1 MQDDVMPQD
10 DMILIEEPQKLTFG
24 EALAEA
30 RKAKGYSVEDV
41 VASLKLR
48 PRQVLALEASQ
59 LDQLSG
65 PIYARG
71 MIRNYARL
79 VDIDPEPLLAQ
90 ISMETANTALDS
102 ECFTPEK
109 LKVIDHGFRGGVTSI
124 LSWRPNRIL
133 VYCAGI
139 AIVLGLIIWAVPDN
153 FVTQLGGFA
162 ANQKERLGQW
172 CSIASQTKT
181 DDTSEVPEATEMAV
195 VSPEENAAP
204 VEFMASPPALASA
217 KIPDE
222 DKNRLIGRAVSSTMP
237 ATQGVLKMTFG
248 EESWVEIR
256 EKNSRKTI
264 FSELVA
270 AGTER
275 DVTGNLPLMVK
286 IGNVHAAT
294 LTFNGEMVILTPYTQ
309 SGVARLLLQ

>member
-1 MQDDVMPQD
+1 MQADVTPQD
-10 DMILIEEPQKLTFG
+10 DMMLIEETPKMNFG
-24 EALAEA
+24 EALAKA
-30 RKAKGYSVEDV
+30 RKAKGYSIEDV

-48 PRQVLALEASQ
+48 PRQVMALEESQ

-65 PIYARG
+65 PTYARG

-90 ISMETANTALDS
+90 ISTEPASTALDS
-102 ECFTPEK
+102 ECFTPDK
-109 LKVIDHGFRGGVTSI
+109 LKVIDNGFRGGISSL

-133 VYCAGI
+133 VYCASI
-139 AIVLGLIIWAVPDN
+139 AIVLGLVIWAVPDS
-153 FVTQLGGFA
+153 FIYQLRGFA
-162 ANQKERLGQW
+162 GNQKEKVTQW
-172 CSIASQTKT
+172 WATASQTKT
-181 DDTSEVPEATEMAV
+181 DETPSVPEATEMAV
-195 VSPEENAAP
+195 VSPETDTTAT
-204 VEFMASPPALASA
+204 EFLPSPPVLATT

-222 DKNRLIGRAVSSTMP
+222 DKNQLMGRAVSSAMP

-256 EKNSRKTI
+256 EKNNRKTI

-275 DVTGNLPLMVK
+275 DVTGNLPLAVK
-286 IGNVHAAT
+286 IGNAHAAT
-294 LTFNGEMVILTPYTQ
+294 LTFNGETVSLAPYTQ